1 MSPAPKLWS
10 LPFAVAGVLNLCHGL
25 AIMLSLHLPGWLEA
39 RHTNEVVIGLV
50 MGSMSGAAVL
60 VRPAAGGALDGR
72 LGRRGVLFL
81 GGLANV
87 GASIGYLF
95 ADDVGALLVVVRVV
109 HGFAQGA
116 LFSGIMTVAADL
128 VPAAR
133 RTEGLMIFG
142 IFGMLPI
149 ALAGLIGDL
158 VLRLSDYPTLFMV
171 QVGFASVATLLTLG
185 LPETRAVFAGTGP
198 APARAGVLGAL
209 AQPSLRPLWLASFSF
224 SIALGAIFTFMKS
237 WVLEEQVGQMSH
249 FFGAY
254 AGVAILL
261 RAAFGWVPTRFG
273 EKRALVP
280 AIMAFSVALLVL
292 AFGTSIVA
300 VVAAGAIAGF
310 GHGYAF
316 PILSAITAVR
326 AREGERGAALSA
338 FTAVVDAGVLIAG
351 PLCGLLASA
360 TSLRTM
366 FAIVATL
373 PVAGALVY
381 VVWDARVMSEA
392 QEPSPAPEA
401 A

>member
-25 AIMLSLHLPGWLEA
+25 AIMLTLHLPGFLEA
-39 RHTNEVVIGLV
+39 RHASEVIIGLV
-50 MGSMSGAAVL
+50 MGTMSGAAVL

-72 LGRRGVLFL
+72 LGRRGVLLL
-81 GGLANV
+81 GGLANI

-95 ADDVGALLVVVRVV
+95 AEEVGPFLVAVRVL

-142 IFGMLPI
+142 IFGMLPM

-158 VLRLSDYPTLFMV
+158 VLRVGDYATLFLV
-171 QVGFASVATLLTLG
+171 QVGFASFATLLTFL
-185 LPETRAVFAGTGP
+185 LPETRAVYAGEGP
-198 APARAGVLGAL
+198 APARAGVMGAL
-209 AQPSLRPLWLASFSF
+209 AQPSLRPLWLASLSF

-237 WVLEEQVGQMSH
+237 WVLEEQVGSLGL

-261 RAAFGWVPTRFG
+261 RAGFGWVPTRFG

-280 AIMAFSVALLVL
+280 AIMAFSVV
-292 AFGTSIVA
+292 AFGTSVA
-300 VVAAGAIAGF
+300 TVVAAGAIAGF

-373 PVAGALVY
+373 PVAGALIY

-392 QEPSPAPEA
+392 EEPAPAPEA